1 MPSISMLLREWAM
14 QSIELGTRPS
24 WAGERSVVRTRHQ
37 SGLSWGLSTSST
49 VWPLRTVNSDPLLAM
64 KSWMT
69 TVNSEPLDNCGGRHK
84 SHIKNSKISVIKII
98 KTTQKSKVRTNVPT
112 GNVALPMSS
121 KGEPLTPNLYM
132 PCFYVYTSLLS
143 KTSHG
148 MMVWVKK
155 QNKAKQ
161 KKPFQQCF
169 ILQSGR
175 QSAE

>member
-14 QSIELGTRPS
+14 QSIELGIRPS

-69 TVNSEPLDNCGGRHK
+69 TVNSEPPDNCGGRHK
-84 SHIKNSKISVIKII
+84 VTLKIQIHAI
-98 KTTQKSKVRTNVPT
+98 KTTNMTKKRGISNVPT

-121 KGEPLTPNLYM
+121 KGEPLTLNLYK
-132 PCFYVYTSLLS
+132 PCFYQNNTPWYVLTQE
-143 KTSHG
+143 TSHRR
-148 MMVWVKK
+148 MVWVKK
-155 QNKAKQ
+155 KH
-161 KKPFQQCF
+161 FRQCH